1 MVHPYLPD
9 IIKGIV
15 ERINNVFST
24 RETDPFTVL
33 FTHGNYAQANRDFY
47 KAPQEGKNNLIWL
60 KMPFDQVVGK
70 SSLYYSDLVFSI
82 AIATVSDNK
91 LSQTERDN
99 TTIKPRLYPM
109 YDLLMQ
115 EIDREGWFV
124 FNRTR
129 TPEHR
134 AIVESYW
141 GIGDVNG
148 QDTDNLFKIK
158 ADVMSVLDLK
168 IKLRKSSCRSQYN
181 PLEIT
186 DVPYQPVQLTFLKD
200 IELIVDGGADIDPAD
215 GADTVL
221 IPDLAGFEY
230 DVVQRAFGQL
240 RKERAPEIVINAA
253 GGFTLTGGYKF
264 SKDDTYIIKLRPTFT
279 EVSELPGVLQKNIA
293 TVGIEI

>member
-99 TTIKPRLYPM
+99 TTIKPRLYPI

-124 FNRTR
+124 YNRTR

-148 QDTDNLFKIK
+148 QDADNLFKIK

-181 PLEIT
+181 PLELT
-186 DVPYQPVQLTFLKD
+186 DVPYQPVQLTFFKD

-293 TVGIEI
+293 KVGIEI